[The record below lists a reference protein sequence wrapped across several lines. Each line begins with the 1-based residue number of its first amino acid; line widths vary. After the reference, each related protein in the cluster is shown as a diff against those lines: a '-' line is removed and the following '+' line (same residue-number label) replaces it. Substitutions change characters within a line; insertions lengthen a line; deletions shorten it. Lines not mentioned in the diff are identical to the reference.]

1 LTRSASG
8 QDYRFVQKLLG
19 DCNLEHQIVAS
30 CRQLSHGIISSM
42 NSAND
47 LTGGS
52 RLRSAHWYAGDDRH
66 AYIHRA
72 WMRRGLPGD
81 AFTGRPHIA
90 IANTA
95 SDLTPCN
102 AHLTEVAASV
112 KNGVYEAGG
121 IPLELP
127 VVSLGETLLR
137 PTAMLW
143 RNMAAMATE
152 EMLRANPI
160 DGVVLL
166 GGCDK
171 TIPALLMAA
180 ASVDIPAVVVPGGP
194 MLTGTFRGVSLG
206 CGTDVWR
213 LSEEVRAGT
222 LSAEEFTRSE
232 SAMIRSRGHCNTM
245 GTASTMALVAEA
257 LGTVVPG
264 VAGTPAADSRLLEAA
279 HGTGRLVVEMVA
291 ADRRPSTF
299 LTHASFANAIVTMAA
314 VGGSTN
320 AVVHLLAIAGRLGID
335 LTLDDFDRIGSHVP
349 LLVDLQPAGRFLM
362 DDFFR
367 AGGLLA
373 VLREVR
379 DLLDP
384 TAVTVTGRPLV
395 DYLDAA
401 PIWDPEVIRLRREPL
416 LTEGGIAVLRG
427 NLAPDGTI
435 IKPAAASPHLIQHR
449 GRALVFDSIEDFNTR
464 IDDPD
469 LEVDADTVLVLR
481 GCGPKGYPGM
491 PEVSN
496 MPLPKKLLAQGVR
509 DMVRICDGRM
519 SGTAYG
525 TVVLHVAPEAAAGG
539 PLALVQ
545 TGDEITLDVPGRTL
559 TLEVADEDLQNR
571 RPNAATLAGFANP
584 VRGWERLYIDHV
596 QQADSGADLDFLI
609 GATGDH
615 VSRDS
620 H

>member
-1 LTRSASG
+1 MG
-8 QDYRFVQKLLG
+8 K
-19 DCNLEHQIVAS
+19 
-30 CRQLSHGIISSM
+30 
-42 NSAND
+42 
-47 LTGGS
+47 
-52 RLRSAHWYAGDDRH
+52 LRSAQWYAGQDRN

-72 WMRRGLPGD
+72 WMRRGVPDD
-81 AFTGRPHIA
+81 AFEGRPQIA

-102 AHLTEVAASV
+102 AHLSEVAASV
-112 KNGVYEAGG
+112 RDGVYEAGG
-121 IPLELP
+121 IPLEMP
-127 VVSLGETLLR
+127 VVSLGETNVR

-171 TIPALLMAA
+171 TIPSLLMAA
-180 ASVDIPAVVVPGGP
+180 ASVDLPAVVVPGGP
-194 MLTGTFRGVSLG
+194 MLTGTFRGTPLG

-222 LSAEEFTRSE
+222 LSQEQFVRSE
-232 SAMIRSRGHCNTM
+232 SSMIRSRGHCNTM

-257 LGTVVPG
+257 LGMVVPG
-264 VAGTPAADSRLLEAA
+264 VAGTPAPDSRLLQAA
-279 HGTGRLVVEMVA
+279 HGTGRLAVDMVTA
-291 ADRRPSTF
+291 ERRPSTF
-299 LTHASFANAIVTMAA
+299 LTKASFHNAIVALAA

-335 LTLDDFDRIGSHVP
+335 LTLDDFDRIGSRVP
-349 LLVDLQPAGRFLM
+349 VLVDLQPAGRFLM
-362 DDFFR
+362 EDFHR

-379 DLLDP
+379 ELLDP
-384 TAVTVTGRPLV
+384 EAKTVTGQPLV
-395 DYLDAA
+395 DSLDDAS
-401 PIWDPEVIRLRREPL
+401 IWDAEVIRTRAQPL
-416 LTEGGIAVLRG
+416 VAQGGIAVLRG
-427 NLAPDGTI
+427 SLAPDGAV
-435 IKPAAASPHLIQHR
+435 IKPAAASPHLLRHR
-449 GRALVFDSIEDFNTR
+449 GRAVVFDSIEDFHAR
-464 IDDPD
+464 IDDPGLD
-469 LEVDADTVLVLR
+469 VDADSVLVLR

-491 PEVSN
+491 PEVAN
-496 MPLPKKLLAQGVR
+496 MPLPKKLLEAGVR

-539 PLALVQ
+539 PLAFVR
-545 TGDEITLDVPGRTL
+545 TGDIITLDVEGRSIDV
-559 TLEVADEDLQNR
+559 EVPADELLAR
-571 RPNAATLAGFANP
+571 GPNPATVAGFADP
-584 VRGWERLYIDHV
+584 RRGWERLYIDHV
-596 QQADSGADLDFLI
+596 QQADTGADLDFLV
-609 GATGDH
+609 GSSGSEVA
-615 VSRDS
+615 RES